1 MNQFLHVLKGVARI
15 DIIGSVVLLVLMMG
29 YIGLTNLQRDR
40 VPSDPGV
47 PTTTQQ

>member
-15 DIIGSVVLLVLMMG
+15 DIIGSVVLLILMMG
-29 YIGLTNLQRDR
+29 YVGLTNLQRDR
-40 VPSDPGV
+40 VPSSSGV